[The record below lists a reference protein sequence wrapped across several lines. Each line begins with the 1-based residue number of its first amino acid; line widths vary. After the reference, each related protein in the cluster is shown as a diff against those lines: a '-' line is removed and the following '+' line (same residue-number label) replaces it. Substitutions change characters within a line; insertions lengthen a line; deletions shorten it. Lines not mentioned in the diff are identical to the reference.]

1 MNLRKHSRLLHCVAI
16 ALVAAGLSAC
26 GGGGGGSDNSG
37 TIQIKTLSNR
47 ADLISGG
54 NAYVEIVMPE
64 GKTIAGLGV
73 SVGGR
78 DVTSAFAMRLN
89 GRILGVITG
98 LANGDNVVVVSHIGS
113 VAAQLTITNH
123 PIGGPVFT
131 GTQTQPFICA
141 TSAPLP
147 ATATSPA
154 TNGSGLTGTAIDTQ
168 CNIPTEI
175 KLYYKSR
182 AAVAAN
188 CTISLPDPNPPANPP
203 ANGCFKTY
211 DPANPPAAADILTT
225 TTDRGITV
233 PYIVRVERGTINRGI
248 FDIAVLF
255 DPARD
260 SPTAGWKPF
269 APQAGWNGKVLYT
282 FGASTGQP
290 RTQFR
295 SEQNWPN
302 AGVMPDDS
310 ALRLGFMVADNSMT
324 DSLYNSNRPLNAE
337 TLMMMKEHIIDNYG
351 EIRYTIGNG
360 CSGGSINQNTAQ
372 STFPALLDG
381 ILPTCTYVDSQTT
394 GMEVSDCVALVNFYA
409 TNPFGA
415 AGTNGVTQAQIDAK
429 KTAINGHLDQ
439 RACHAWF
446 NFFGTNGL
454 AGNYVTR
461 TVNATGAI
469 TFGTTPVNNCR
480 LLPSQVYDPV
490 TNPTGPRCSDV
501 DNAVAI
507 WGTVPV
513 TLASGT
519 TINRAQNTRDN
530 VGIQY
535 GLKALIS
542 GAISAEEF
550 VSLNERI
557 GGFDFDGIA
566 SPARSVAEAQALN
579 TAYSTGIV
587 GDGKNL
593 GLIPIIDTR
602 GYDEPS
608 IHQIWRSFSY
618 RARIDAAN
626 GDHGNLVL
634 WRFPPVPVT
643 AASTLLAPGA
653 SGLSL
658 LSLVTMDKW
667 LANLEADRSGAALRQ
682 RIVSSKPTGDAA
694 FPAADFCFL
703 STDTGFATGTG
714 TRIFSEAT
722 CNADPLLVT
731 HASPRQIAGGNV
743 AEDVLKCQLRP
754 VSGADYSPAVLSA
767 SQLARLMAVF
777 PGGVCDYTKPGVS
790 QKAASGPFTFQA
802 GPFGQPLGPAPTSGP

>member
-1 MNLRKHSRLLHCVAI
+1 MSIPHAVRLLHCLAI
-16 ALVAAGLSAC
+16 AILAGALAAC
-26 GGGGGGSDNSG
+26 HGGGDSNSG
-37 TIQIKTLSNR
+37 QIQIKTLSNR

-54 NAYVEIVMPE
+54 NAYVEIVLPE
-64 GKTIAGLGV
+64 GKAIAGLTV
-73 SVGGR
+73 NAGGR
-78 DVTSAFAMRLN
+78 DVTSSFALRSN

-98 LANGDNVVVVSHIGS
+98 LAVGDNVVLAYYQGS
-113 VAAQLTITNH
+113 LAARLTINNH

-131 GTQTQPFICA
+131 GPQTTPFICA
-141 TSAPLP
+141 TPAPLP

-154 TNGSGLTGTAIDTQ
+154 TNASGLARTATDGQ
-168 CNIPTEI
+168 CNIPTEV
-175 KLYYKSR
+175 KLYYKSA

-188 CTISLPDPNPPANPP
+188 CTISLPDPSPPANPP

-211 DPANPPAAADILTT
+211 ESANPPAATDIVTT
-225 TTDRGITV
+225 TTDRGATV
-233 PYIVRVERGTINRGI
+233 PYIVRLERGTINRGI
-248 FDIAVLF
+248 YDIAVLF
-255 DPARD
+255 DPSRD
-260 SPTAGWKPF
+260 DPTTGWRPW
-269 APQAGWNGKVLYT
+269 APQTGWNGKVLYT

-310 ALRLGFMVADNSMT
+310 ALKLGFMVVDNSMT

-337 TLMMMKEHIIDNYG
+337 TLMMMKEHIVDNYG

-372 STFPALLDG
+372 SIYPGLLDG

-394 GMEVSDCVALVNFYA
+394 GMEVSDCVALVNYYA
-409 TNPFGA
+409 TNPFGV
-415 AGTNGVTQAQIDAK
+415 AGTGGVTQAQIDAK

-439 RACHAWF
+439 RACHNWF
-446 NFFGTNGL
+446 NSFGTNGL
-454 AGNYVTR
+454 AGNFVTR
-461 TVNATGAI
+461 AVNATGVI
-469 TFGTTPVNNCR
+469 TLGTTPQNNCR

-490 TNPTGPRCSDV
+490 TNPSGPRCSDV
-501 DNAVAI
+501 DNAVSI
-507 WGTVPV
+507 WATVPA
-513 TLASGT
+513 TLASGA
-519 TINRAQNTRDN
+519 TINRALNTRDN

-535 GLKALIS
+535 GLKALVS
-542 GAISAEEF
+542 GKIDAEEF
-550 VSLNERI
+550 VTLNERV
-557 GGFDFDGIA
+557 GGFDFDG
-566 SPARSVAEAQALN
+566 SPMAARTAADDQALN
-579 TAYSTGIV
+579 VAYATGIV

-593 GLIPIIDTR
+593 GMIPIIETR

-634 WRFPPVPVT
+634 WRFPPVPPT
-643 AASTLLAPGA
+643 SASTLLAPAG

-667 LANLEADRSGAALRQ
+667 LSNMEADKSNSGRQ
-682 RIVSSKPTGDAA
+682 KVVSNKPTGNAT
-694 FPAADFCFL
+694 PANDFCYL

-714 TRIFSEAT
+714 TKVTSEAT

-731 HASPRQIAGGNV
+731 HASPRQVAGGSV
-743 AEDVLKCQLRP
+743 AEDVLKCQLKP
-754 VSGADYSPAVLSA
+754 VSASDYLPAVLSA
-767 SQLARLMAVF
+767 SQMTRLMAVF
-777 PGGVCDYTKPGVS
+777 PNGVCDYSKPGVG
-790 QKAASGPFTFQA
+790 QKAATGPFTFQA

>member
-1 MNLRKHSRLLHCVAI
+1 MNIAQRPLVWIAI
-16 ALVAAGLSAC
+16 TIVSATIAAC
-26 GGGGGGSDNSG
+26 HHHGGNNDSG
-37 TIQIKTLSNR
+37 AIQIKTLSNR
-47 ADLISGG
+47 ADLVSGG

-64 GKTIAGLGV
+64 GKAIAGLSV
-73 SVGGR
+73 TVGGR
-78 DVTSAFAMRLN
+78 DVTSAFATRPS

-98 LANGDNVVVVSHIGS
+98 LAIGDNVVLASYQGNVT
-113 VAAQLTITNH
+113 ARLTINNH

-131 GTQTQPFICA
+131 GAQTQPFICA
-141 TSAPLP
+141 TPAPQA
-147 ATATSPA
+147 ATATTPA
-154 TNGSGLTGTAIDTQ
+154 TNASGLTRTAIDAQ
-168 CNIPTEI
+168 CNIPTEV
-175 KLYYKSR
+175 KLYYKSN
-182 AAVAAN
+182 AATAAN

-211 DPANPPAAADILTT
+211 EPANPPAAVDIATT
-225 TTDRGITV
+225 TNDRGVTV

-248 FDIAVLF
+248 YDIAVLF

-260 SPTAGWKPF
+260 DPTAGWKPY
-269 APQAGWNGKVLYT
+269 APQSGWNGKVLYT

-310 ALRLGFMVADNSMT
+310 ALRLGFMVVDNSMT

-372 STFPALLDG
+372 SIYPGLLDG

-394 GMEVSDCVALVNFYA
+394 GIEVSDCVALVNYYA
-409 TNPFGA
+409 TNPFGV
-415 AGTNGVTQAQIDAK
+415 AGTSGVTQAQIDAK

-439 RACHAWF
+439 RGCHAWF
-446 NFFGTNGL
+446 NFFGTNGI
-454 AGNYVTR
+454 AGNFVTR

-469 TFGTTPVNNCR
+469 TLGTTPVNNCR

-519 TINRAQNTRDN
+519 TVNRAQITRDN
-530 VGIQY
+530 TGVQY
-535 GLKALIS
+535 GLKAVVS
-542 GAISAEEF
+542 GAVTAEEF
-550 VSLNERI
+550 VTLNERI
-557 GGFDFDGIA
+557 GGFDFDGNA
-566 SPARSVAEAQALN
+566 SPNRAVADAKALE
-579 TAYSTGIV
+579 TAYNTGIV

-608 IHQIWRSFSY
+608 IHHIWRSFSY
-618 RARIDAAN
+618 RARIDASN

-634 WRFPPVPVT
+634 WRFPPVPPT
-643 AASTLLAPGA
+643 AASTLLAPAA
-653 SGLSL
+653 SGLSR

-667 LANLEADRSGAALRQ
+667 LANVEADKSDKAARQ
-682 RIVSSKPTGDAA
+682 KVIAAKPAGDAA
-694 FPAADFCFL
+694 FPASDFCYL

-714 TRIFSEAT
+714 TKVFSEAT

-731 HASPRQIAGGNV
+731 HASPRQVAGGNV
-743 AEDVLKCQLRP
+743 AEDVLKCQLKP
-754 VSGADYSPAVLSA
+754 VSAADYAPAAMTAAQV
-767 SQLARLMAVF
+767 ARLTVVF
-777 PGGVCDYTKPGVS
+777 PGGVCDYGKPGVN
-790 QKAASGPFTFQA
+790 QKAASGPYTFQSGA
-802 GPFGQPLGPAPTSGP
+802 FGQPLGPAPTSGP